1 MSKCIHEVITETT
14 NCTVMSCSRRGR
26 EARWKHEGKTKGE
39 KKMRCMWFMLR
50 KRKKN
55 D

>member
-1 MSKCIHEVITETT
+1 MSKFVHEVIIETT

-26 EARWKHEGKTKGE
+26 EAKWKHEGKTKGE
-39 KKMRCMWFMLR
+39 KNETHVVHV
-50 KRKKN
+50 KKN